1 MILKDTLRMIVKEQK
16 KQILAAENTIIR
28 EALNQIPINLPY
40 AIIISG
46 IRRAGKSTLLQQLFQ
61 KFPDFYYFNFED
73 TRLIDFDASDF
84 EKLDQ
89 ILPEEYGPSKFY
101 IFDEIQN
108 IKSWEIFVRSRL
120 DNGKQF
126 FITGSNASL
135 LSRELGTRLTGRHI
149 NVELFPFSYNEELQ
163 FYNKGSSI
171 DAFDEYFRDGGF
183 PEYLKYKQSA
193 ILQELL
199 MDIIYRGIVIR
210 HSIRDAKSLHELAI
224 YLLANT
230 GKEFS
235 YNSMKKTF
243 NFGSVNTAISYISYM
258 EDSYL
263 LFTIQK
269 FDYSLKKQ
277 AVNEKK
283 VYAIDNGIILSN
295 STSLSSDRGRLLEN
309 IVFIALRKK
318 YRDIYYFRE
327 NGECDFVVRVGK
339 QIIMAIQVCYEIT
352 SENKDR
358 ELNGLMEALNTLKLN
373 EGLILTYKQED
384 KIIIHQKT
392 INIIPVWKWL

>member
-89 ILPEEYGPSKFY
+89 ILLEEYGPSKFY

-235 YNSMKKTF
+235 YNSLKKTF

>member
-1 MILKDTLRMIVKEQK
+1 MIVKEQK

-89 ILPEEYGPSKFY
+89 ILLEEYGPSKFY

-199 MDIIYRGIVIR
+199 MDIIYRDIVIR

-235 YNSMKKTF
+235 YNSLKKTF

>member
-1 MILKDTLRMIVKEQK
+1 MIVKEQK

-89 ILPEEYGPSKFY
+89 ILLEEYGPSKFY

-358 ELNGLMEALNTLKLN
+358 EINGLIEALDAFKLN
-373 EGLILTYKQED
+373 EGMILTYQQED

-392 INIIPVWKWL
+392 IKVIPVWKWL

>member
-1 MILKDTLRMIVKEQK
+1 MIVKEQK

-89 ILPEEYGPSKFY
+89 ILLEEYGPSKFY

>member
-89 ILPEEYGPSKFY
+89 ILLEEYGPSKFY